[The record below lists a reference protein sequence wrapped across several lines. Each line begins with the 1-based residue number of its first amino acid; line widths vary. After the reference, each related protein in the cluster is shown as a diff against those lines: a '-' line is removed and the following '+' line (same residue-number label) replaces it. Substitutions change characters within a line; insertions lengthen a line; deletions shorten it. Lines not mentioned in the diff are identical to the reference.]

1 VPDYLL
7 LSVTQ
12 SFVPMG
18 DTISRLLKNGTSK
31 QLPTQHQL
39 CLLGLLCCQRLIYM
53 LVFCLVA
60 L

>member
-1 VPDYLL
+1 MPEYLL

-18 DTISRLLKNGTSK
+18 DSIPGLLKRGTRR
-31 QLPTQHQL
+31 QLPPPHGPVVPPWFVQNL
-39 CLLGLLCCQRLIYM
+39 M